1 MILVTG
7 ARGTVGRE
15 LTALLQARG
24 QPFRALARNP
34 EKAKSAT
41 LPGGVWRQGD
51 FVAPD
56 TLRAAFDGIECLFL
70 LCGAQPDMDILEIHA
85 VEAAKQAGVGRIV
98 KISVPNASE
107 TGIAALQRLHG
118 RSEAALGASGIAWTV
133 LRPNGFMQNLYGPT
147 QGFDARRICRLPLGE
162 AKYCFIDAQD
172 IAATALAALTEDG
185 HAGKVYD
192 LTGPEA
198 LSYAEAA
205 RIVSKATGETF
216 TFVDIP
222 PRECRAD
229 LLAAGIDAWF
239 VDEILEWF
247 ALFRHGRVGGVSDAV
262 ETVSGRAPRALSD
275 FVQGNLANF
284 GAPGRHG

>member
-70 LCGAQPDMDILEIHA
+70 LCGAQPDMDILEINA

-118 RSEAALGASGIAWTV
+118 RCEAALGASGIAWTV

-162 AKYCFIDAQD
+162 AKYCF
-172 IAATALAALTEDG
+172 
-185 HAGKVYD
+185 
-192 LTGPEA
+192 
-198 LSYAEAA
+198 
-205 RIVSKATGETF
+205 
-216 TFVDIP
+216 
-222 PRECRAD
+222 
-229 LLAAGIDAWF
+229 IDAWF